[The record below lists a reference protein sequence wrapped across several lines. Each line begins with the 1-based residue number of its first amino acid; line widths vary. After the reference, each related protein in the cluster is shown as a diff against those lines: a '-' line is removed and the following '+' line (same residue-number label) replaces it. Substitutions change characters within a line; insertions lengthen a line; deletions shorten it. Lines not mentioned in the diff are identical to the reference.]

1 MVIAKTIE
9 SGRPVR
15 ALALLGV
22 FTVAKLAILTG
33 RPIQISFWTP
43 IAYFWQDI
51 LVALTFFLL
60 DLAIRRSWFGW
71 TLYGAAVSYV
81 SINVPIARVV
91 SSPLTWP
98 MIGAA
103 GGALSDSIRHHA
115 TPANLAL
122 MSLTIATAIVLPLL
136 IRRVQAQKKIT
147 LIIPALSLALLLA
160 LPLLLLGPFAA
171 ARVETIGLDRNAIMA
186 LVTTALPRL
195 SARSAD

>member
-9 SGRPVR
+9 SGRPMR

-22 FTVAKLAILTG
+22 FIVAKLAILTG

-60 DLAIRRSWFGW
+60 DLAVRRSWFGW
-71 TLYGAAVSYV
+71 TLYGAAVSYTA
-81 SINVPIARVV
+81 INVPIARVL

-103 GGALSDSIRHHA
+103 RGALSDSIRHHA

-122 MSLTIATAIVLPLL
+122 MSLTIASGIVIPLL
-136 IRRVQAQKKIT
+136 IRRLQARKQIA
-147 LIIPALSLALLLA
+147 LIISALSLS
-160 LPLLLLGPFAA
+160 LPLAALGPFATP
-171 ARVETIGLDRNAIMA
+171 RIETIGLDRNVILA

-195 SARSAD
+195 SVRIAD